1 MPGQRRAVIVFDDGM
16 GIYVQ
21 SPVEQIRDEI
31 AKVASS
37 RVPLITVLDEDGN
50 EVWINA
56 DHIRAFDRGG
66 GVMLKEGAPQT
77 DIEGVPTERSG
88 VTRDRSVPFRLGRED
103 RDR

>member
-1 MPGQRRAVIVFDDGM
+1 VIVFDDGM

-21 SPVEQIRDEI
+21 STVEQIRDEI
-31 AKVASS
+31 AKVTSA

-56 DHIRAFDRGG
+56 DHMRTFDRGG
-66 GVMLKEGAPQT
+66 AVPLVERPDAAHA
-77 DIEGVPTERSG
+77 IEGVPTDRSG
-88 VTRDRSVPFRLGRED
+88 TTRDRSVPFRLGRAD